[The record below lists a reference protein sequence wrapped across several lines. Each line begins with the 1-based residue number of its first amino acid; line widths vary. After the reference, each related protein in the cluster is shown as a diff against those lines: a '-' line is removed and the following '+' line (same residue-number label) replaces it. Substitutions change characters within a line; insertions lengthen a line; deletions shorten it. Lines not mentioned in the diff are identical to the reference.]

1 MSDCAA
7 DVGRAPDPGAVPL
20 RSDLTRLSLEPPVQA
35 EPQVTLPAPPEVD
48 ELAFQALVAG
58 RAAEAVRM
66 ASYLRSRVNG
76 AMVFARPLLG
86 EVLHQASEL
95 EELLDAY
102 GARYNERWHVFRS
115 VMAAGKLFAG
125 VNYELLHVQHSA
137 PAYRLL
143 PIEGDFKTATH
154 VAIRFTGQ
162 VLLRVAERLL
172 EQARRLGLPVLPTE
186 EHIERYEERLPLGRL
201 PRNRAACRAV
211 DAGATV
217 TYLATAFLNL
227 AAESEIL
234 HVPTRNRPEDYPS
247 CVPKLVSEEKL
258 RHLQH
263 RFHNM
268 QSTYDT
274 FVLDTDTELQNSD
287 LPVLRGH
294 ISIIHHLLAIGTEFA
309 HYYERHIMSAPH
321 AAEAGESPFVS
332 GAGLLDVLMNY
343 CLVYASRYLVAAR
356 GLAQAMLKQYAEI
369 ARIEVPGPRY
379 RGFHVRPSTLVAK
392 IVRHY
397 GSDVTM
403 ALEGDSY
410 DAGNPMDIFRANE
423 KISAHKRRWLTLQV
437 CSLPSFRAG
446 KLGADLVKE
455 VHAAVMALAQ
465 ADSVVIYERQLPVQ
479 GPEEYSEPRQPL
491 QYVLD
496 EIARLQATGV
506 IDIQSDIRVTF
517 EGDKRVLSDL
527 QLLAENGYGE
537 DNFGN
542 NIALPPQLA
551 YLRR

>member
-1 MSDCAA
+1 LPACRSPSGPA
-7 DVGRAPDPGAVPL
+7 DH
-20 RSDLTRLSLEPPVQA
+20 EPPA
-35 EPQVTLPAPPEVD
+35 EPPRPAGSPIVD
-48 ELAFQALVAG
+48 EQAFQVLIAG

-66 ASYLRSRVNG
+66 ASYLRTRVTG
-76 AMVFARPLLG
+76 SMVFARPLLG
-86 EVLHQASEL
+86 EVLHQAGEL

-115 VMAAGKLFAG
+115 VMAAGRLFAG

-143 PIEGDFKTATH
+143 PIEGDFKAAMH

-162 VLLRVAERLL
+162 VLVRVADRLL

-186 EHIERYEERLPLGRL
+186 EHIERYEERLPPGRL
-201 PRNRAACRAV
+201 PRNRAAVRAV

-227 AAESEIL
+227 AAESEVL
-234 HVPTRNRPEDYPS
+234 HVPTRNRPEAYPT

-268 QSTYDT
+268 QSLYDT
-274 FVLDTDTELQNSD
+274 NVLDTDTEQQNPD

-294 ISIIHHLLAIGTEFA
+294 ISVIHHLLAIGTEFA
-309 HYYERHIMSAPH
+309 HYYERHIMSVPH
-321 AAEAGESPFVS
+321 AAEAGETPFVS
-332 GAGLLDVLMNY
+332 AAGLLDVLMNY

-356 GLAQAMLKQYAEI
+356 DLAQQMLKQYAEI
-369 ARIEVPGPRY
+369 GSIDVPGPRY

-403 ALEGDSY
+403 EMDGSGY
-410 DAGNPMDIFRANE
+410 DAANPMDIFRANE
-423 KISAHKRRWLTLQV
+423 KISAQKRRWLTQQV
-437 CSLPSFRAG
+437 CSLPNFRAG
-446 KLGADLVKE
+446 KLDADLVKE
-455 VHAAVMALAQ
+455 VRSAVLALAETNR
-465 ADSVVIYERQLPVQ
+465 VVIYERQLPVQ
-479 GPEEYSEPRQPL
+479 GPEEYSEPKQPV

-506 IDIQSDIRVTF
+506 IDIQSDVTVTF
-517 EGDKRVLSDL
+517 QGDKRVLADL